1 MIDGHSLTKGTLM
14 NPITRSAT
22 ALTLTLTAFT
32 AAASWDEVKEA
43 ANGDYYTAVDSS
55 NVEANELA
63 VYFSAE
69 RQCSPQIILFDY
81 QSLEAEDV
89 ARWDQVTGE
98 RFDSMIDLNV
108 ASVAHSS
115 DNSPAFLVFDYYRLD
130 SGAYFGIVKIEI
142 TPDDGIIDAFKNGDV
157 VTVRFQI
164 PSGDWSTVHK
174 YGLGG
179 ASRPLKEAEMACR
192 GAMAVNGSIS
202 PTPRTLTLGATTL
215 FYL

>member
-1 MIDGHSLTKGTLM
+1 MTAV
-14 NPITRSAT
+14 TRTAA
-22 ALTLTLTAFT
+22 ALTLTITTVT

-69 RQCSPQIILFDY
+69 RQCSPHIILFDY

-89 ARWDQVTGE
+89 SDWDQVTGE
-98 RFDSMIDLNV
+98 RFDSTIDLNV
-108 ASVAHSS
+108 ASVAHRS
-115 DNSPAFLVFDYYRLD
+115 NNRPAFLVFDYYRLD

-142 TPDDGIIDAFKNGDV
+142 TPDDGIIDAFKDGDI

-164 PSGDWSTVHK
+164 PSGEWSTVHE

-179 ASRPLKEAEMACR
+179 ASRPLNEAEMACR
-192 GAMAVNGSIS
+192 RAIAVNGSVS
-202 PTPRTLTLGATTL
+202 RTPRTLTLGATTL